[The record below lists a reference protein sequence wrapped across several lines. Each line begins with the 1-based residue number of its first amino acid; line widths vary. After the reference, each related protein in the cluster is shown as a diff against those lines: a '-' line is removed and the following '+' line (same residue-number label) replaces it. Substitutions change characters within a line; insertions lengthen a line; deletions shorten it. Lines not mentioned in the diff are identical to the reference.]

1 MARAI
6 WKGSLAF
13 GLVNIPVE
21 LYTAVRD
28 SRPRFRLL
36 HRKDESPVQY
46 QRVCQREGKPLS
58 WEEIVKGYEYAKG
71 QYVVL
76 TKDDFETAAMEKTKV
91 VNVVE
96 FVDATAIDDRFFE
109 QPYYLAPAKGSERAY
124 AVLREALRKSGKA
137 GIATMI
143 LREKQHLCADRSLR
157 QGDGADDDA
166 VRGGAGRRHRPVA
179 SVEGAGERQ
188 GADLAMMLIDS
199 LTSEWA
205 PDKYKDEYREN
216 LMKVIKAK
224 LKGKEPKLKATD
236 HLPGQAEVIDLM
248 ERLRESLGASKA
260 RAKAAAKSSRAT
272 ARKRTAGQAK
282 RSRPAA
288 ARARKATG
296 EARAQ
301 GCVIPSSGRSPLP
314 SPPLL
319 PASFLRTRRRGFSR
333 AAHDESGADRHESAC
348 GSHAAIRP

>member
-6 WKGSLAF
+6 WKGSLNF
-13 GLVNIPVE
+13 GLVNVPVE

-58 WEEIVKGYEYAKG
+58 WDEIVKGYEYSKG
-71 QYVVL
+71 HFVVL
-76 TKDDFETAAMEKTKV
+76 TKDDFETAAMEKSRV

-96 FVDATAIDDRFFE
+96 FVEATAIDDRFFE
-109 QPYYLAPAKGSERAY
+109 QPYYLAPSKGSERAY

-143 LREKQHLCADRSLR
+143 LREKQHLCAIEVSDKAMVLTMMRFAEELVDVSDLSLPSKELVK
-157 QGDGADDDA
+157 DK
-166 VRGGAGRRHRPVA
+166 
-179 SVEGAGERQ
+179 EL
-188 GADLAMMLIDS
+188 DLAMMLIDS
-199 LTSEWA
+199 LTSDWA

-224 LKGKEPKLKATD
+224 LKGKEPKLTATD
-236 HLPGQAEVIDLM
+236 HVPGQAEVIDLM

-260 RAKAAAKSSRAT
+260 RAKAASSSRST
-272 ARKRTAGQAK
+272 ARKRTTASAK

-288 ARARKATG
+288 ARARKGSAKR
-296 EARAQ
+296 ARK
-301 GCVIPSSGRSPLP
+301 
-314 SPPLL
+314 
-319 PASFLRTRRRGFSR
+319 
-333 AAHDESGADRHESAC
+333 AA
-348 GSHAAIRP
+348 

>member
-6 WKGSLAF
+6 WKGSLNF

-21 LYTAVRD
+21 LFTAVRD

-76 TKDDFETAAMEKTKV
+76 TKDDFETAAMEKSKV

-96 FVDATAIDDRFFE
+96 FVETETIDDRFFE
-109 QPYYLAPAKGSERAY
+109 QPYYLAPTKGSERAY
-124 AVLREALRKSGKA
+124 AVLREALQKSGKA

-143 LREKQHLCADRSLR
+143 LREKQHLCAIEVADKAMVLTMMRFAEELVDVSDLSLPSKELVK
-157 QGDGADDDA
+157 DK
-166 VRGGAGRRHRPVA
+166 
-179 SVEGAGERQ
+179 EL
-188 GADLAMMLIDS
+188 DLAMMLIDS

-224 LKGKEPKLKATD
+224 LKGKEPKLTATD
-236 HLPGQAEVIDLM
+236 HVPGQAEVIDLM

-260 RAKAAAKSSRAT
+260 RAKAASPRRNAGSRST
-272 ARKRTAGQAK
+272 APKRTTASAK

-288 ARARKATG
+288 ARARKASAKR
-296 EARAQ
+296 ARK
-301 GCVIPSSGRSPLP
+301 
-314 SPPLL
+314 
-319 PASFLRTRRRGFSR
+319 
-333 AAHDESGADRHESAC
+333 AA
-348 GSHAAIRP
+348 

>member
-96 FVDATAIDDRFFE
+96 FVDTTSIDDRFFE

-143 LREKQHLCADRSLR
+143 LREKQHLCAVEVAE

-166 VRGGAGRRHRPVA
+166 VRGGTGRRR
-179 SVEGAGERQ
+179 R
-188 GADLAMMLIDS
+188 
-199 LTSEWA
+199 
-205 PDKYKDEYREN
+205 N
-216 LMKVIKAK
+216 
-224 LKGKEPKLKATD
+224 
-236 HLPGQAEVIDLM
+236 
-248 ERLRESLGASKA
+248 
-260 RAKAAAKSSRAT
+260 SR
-272 ARKRTAGQAK
+272 
-282 RSRPAA
+282 
-288 ARARKATG
+288 
-296 EARAQ
+296 
-301 GCVIPSSGRSPLP
+301 C
-314 SPPLL
+314 
-319 PASFLRTRRRGFSR
+319 RRRSW
-333 AAHDESGADRHESAC
+333 
-348 GSHAAIRP
+348 

>member
-21 LYTAVRD
+21 LFTAVRD

-58 WEEIVKGYEYAKG
+58 WEEIVKGYEYSKG
-71 QYVVL
+71 HYVVL
-76 TKDDFETAAMEKTKV
+76 TKDDFETAAMEKSKV

-96 FVDATAIDDRFFE
+96 FVDTTAIDDRFFE

-143 LREKQHLCADRSLR
+143 LREKQHLCAIEVSEKAMVLTMMRFAEELVDVSDLSLPSKELVK
-157 QGDGADDDA
+157 DK
-166 VRGGAGRRHRPVA
+166 
-179 SVEGAGERQ
+179 EL
-188 GADLAMMLIDS
+188 DLAMMLIDS
-199 LTSEWA
+199 LTSDWA

-224 LKGKEPKLKATD
+224 LKGKEPKLTATD
-236 HLPGQAEVIDLM
+236 HVPGQAEVIDLM
-248 ERLRESLGASKA
+248 ERLRESLGASKT
-260 RAKAAAKSSRAT
+260 RAKAASQSRNRSSRSS
-272 ARKRTAGQAK
+272 ARKRTTASAK

-296 EARAQ
+296 KRARK
-301 GCVIPSSGRSPLP
+301 
-314 SPPLL
+314 
-319 PASFLRTRRRGFSR
+319 
-333 AAHDESGADRHESAC
+333 AA
-348 GSHAAIRP
+348 

>member
-1 MARAI
+1 MARAM

-21 LYTAVRD
+21 LFTAVRD

-71 QYVVL
+71 RYVVL

-96 FVDATAIDDRFFE
+96 FVDATSIDDRYFE

-137 GIATMI
+137 GIAMMI
-143 LREKQHLCADRSLR
+143 LREKQHLCAVEVTGQAMVLTMMRFSEELVDIKEFSLPSKELVK
-157 QGDGADDDA
+157 DK
-166 VRGGAGRRHRPVA
+166 
-179 SVEGAGERQ
+179 EL
-188 GADLAMMLIDS
+188 DLAMMLVES

-248 ERLRESLGASKA
+248 ERLRESLGTSKA
-260 RAKAAAKSSRAT
+260 RAKAVARSSRST
-272 ARKRTAGQAK
+272 ARKRTTGQVK

-288 ARARKATG
+288 PRARKATAKR
-296 EARAQ
+296 ARK
-301 GCVIPSSGRSPLP
+301 
-314 SPPLL
+314 
-319 PASFLRTRRRGFSR
+319 
-333 AAHDESGADRHESAC
+333 AA
-348 GSHAAIRP
+348 

>member
-71 QYVVL
+71 QFVVL
-76 TKDDFETAAMEKTKV
+76 TKDDFETAAMEKSKV
-91 VNVVE
+91 VNVIE
-96 FVDATAIDDRFFE
+96 FVETTAIDDRFFE

-143 LREKQHLCADRSLR
+143 LREKQHLCAIEVTDKAMVLTMMRFAEELVDVSDLSLPSKEL
-157 QGDGADDDA
+157 
-166 VRGGAGRRHRPVA
+166 VRDK
-179 SVEGAGERQ
+179 EL
-188 GADLAMMLIDS
+188 DLAMMLIDS

-216 LMKVIKAK
+216 LMKVIRAR
-224 LKGKEPKLKATD
+224 LKGKEPKLTATD
-236 HLPGQAEVIDLM
+236 HVPGQAEVIDLM
-248 ERLRESLGASKA
+248 ERLRESLGASKV
-260 RAKAAAKSSRAT
+260 RAKAASNSRNRSSRTT
-272 ARKRTAGQAK
+272 ARKRAAGPAK

-296 EARAQ
+296 KRARK
-301 GCVIPSSGRSPLP
+301 
-314 SPPLL
+314 
-319 PASFLRTRRRGFSR
+319 
-333 AAHDESGADRHESAC
+333 AA
-348 GSHAAIRP
+348 

>member
-21 LYTAVRD
+21 LFTAVRD
-28 SRPRFRLL
+28 SRPRFRML
-36 HRKDESPVQY
+36 HRKDESPVKF

-58 WEEIVKGYEYAKG
+58 WDEIVKGYEYAKG

-96 FVDATAIDDRFFE
+96 FVDTTAIDDRFFE
-109 QPYYLAPAKGSERAY
+109 TPYYLAPAKGSERAY

-143 LREKQHLCADRSLR
+143 LREKQHLCAVEVTEQAMVLTMMRFAEELVDVKEFSLPSK
-157 QGDGADDDA
+157 QLVQEKELG
-166 VRGGAGRRHRPVA
+166 
-179 SVEGAGERQ
+179 
-188 GADLAMMLIDS
+188 LAMMLIES
-199 LTSEWA
+199 LSSEWA

-224 LKGKEPKLKATD
+224 LKGKEPKLTATD

-260 RAKAAAKSSRAT
+260 RAKAASKSSRST
-272 ARKRTAGQAK
+272 ARKRTTGAAK

-288 ARARKATG
+288 ARARKVVSKR
-296 EARAQ
+296 ARK
-301 GCVIPSSGRSPLP
+301 
-314 SPPLL
+314 
-319 PASFLRTRRRGFSR
+319 
-333 AAHDESGADRHESAC
+333 AA
-348 GSHAAIRP
+348 

>member
-76 TKDDFETAAMEKTKV
+76 TKDDFETAAMEKSKV

-96 FVDATAIDDRFFE
+96 FVETTTIDDRFFE

-124 AVLREALRKSGKA
+124 AVLREGLRKSGKA

-143 LREKQHLCADRSLR
+143 LREKQHLCAIEVSDKAMVLT
-157 QGDGADDDA
+157 
-166 VRGGAGRRHRPVA
+166 
-179 SVEGAGERQ
+179 
-188 GADLAMMLIDS
+188 MMLIES
-199 LTSEWA
+199 LTSDWA

-236 HLPGQAEVIDLM
+236 HMPGQAEVIDLM

-260 RAKAAAKSSRAT
+260 RAKAASRGSRST
-272 ARKRTAGQAK
+272 ARKRTAGPAK

-288 ARARKATG
+288 ARARKTTAKR
-296 EARAQ
+296 ARK
-301 GCVIPSSGRSPLP
+301 
-314 SPPLL
+314 
-319 PASFLRTRRRGFSR
+319 
-333 AAHDESGADRHESAC
+333 AA
-348 GSHAAIRP
+348 

>member
-71 QYVVL
+71 QFQFVL
-76 TKDDFETAAMEKTKV
+76 TKGDFETAAMEKSKV

-96 FVDATAIDDRFFE
+96 FVDATSIDDRFFE
-109 QPYYLAPAKGSERAY
+109 QPDHLAPAKGSERAY
-124 AVLREALRKSGKA
+124 AVLREVLRKSGKA

-143 LREKQHLCADRSLR
+143 LREKQHLCAVRSR
-157 QGDGADDDA
+157 RTGDGADDDA
-166 VRGGAGRRHRPVA
+166 VRGGAGRRQGVLA
-179 SVEGAGERQ
+179 AVQGAGEGQ
-188 GADLAMMLIDS
+188 GAWPGDDAGR
-199 LTSEWA
+199 E
-205 PDKYKDEYREN
+205 PDQRVETGKIPGRVREN
-216 LMKVIKAK
+216 LMKVIKAR

-260 RAKAAAKSSRAT
+260 RAKAAAKSSRST
-272 ARKRTAGQAK
+272 ARKRTTGPAK
-282 RSRPAA
+282 RLVPRRHARARPRK
-288 ARARKATG
+288 RARKA
-296 EARAQ
+296 A
-301 GCVIPSSGRSPLP
+301 
-314 SPPLL
+314 
-319 PASFLRTRRRGFSR
+319 
-333 AAHDESGADRHESAC
+333 
-348 GSHAAIRP
+348 

>member
-21 LYTAVRD
+21 LFTAVRD

-58 WEEIVKGYEYAKG
+58 WDEIVKGYEYAKG
-71 QYVVL
+71 QFVVL
-76 TKDDFETAAMEKTKV
+76 TKDDFETAAMEKSKV

-96 FVDATAIDDRFFE
+96 FVETTAIDDRFFE
-109 QPYYLAPAKGSERAY
+109 QPYYLAPSKGSERAY

-143 LREKQHLCADRSLR
+143 LREKQHLCAIEVADKAMVLTMMRFAEELVDVSDLSLPSKEL
-157 QGDGADDDA
+157 
-166 VRGGAGRRHRPVA
+166 VRDK
-179 SVEGAGERQ
+179 EL
-188 GADLAMMLIDS
+188 DLAMMLIES

-205 PDKYKDEYREN
+205 PDKFKDEYREN
-216 LMKVIKAK
+216 LMKVIKAR
-224 LKGKEPKLKATD
+224 LKGKEPKLTATD
-236 HLPGQAEVIDLM
+236 HVPGQAEVIDLM

-260 RAKAAAKSSRAT
+260 RAKAASRSRGSRT
-272 ARKRTAGQAK
+272 TTRKRAAGQTK

-296 EARAQ
+296 KRARK
-301 GCVIPSSGRSPLP
+301 
-314 SPPLL
+314 
-319 PASFLRTRRRGFSR
+319 
-333 AAHDESGADRHESAC
+333 AA
-348 GSHAAIRP
+348 

>member
-58 WEEIVKGYEYAKG
+58 WEEIVKGYEYSKG
-71 QYVVL
+71 HYVVL
-76 TKDDFETAAMEKTKV
+76 TKDDFETAAMEKSKV

-96 FVDATAIDDRFFE
+96 FVDTTSIDDRFFE

-143 LREKQHLCADRSLR
+143 LREKQHLCAIEVTGKAMVLTMMRFAEELVDVSDLSLPSKELVK
-157 QGDGADDDA
+157 DK
-166 VRGGAGRRHRPVA
+166 
-179 SVEGAGERQ
+179 EL
-188 GADLAMMLIDS
+188 DLAMMLIES

-224 LKGKEPKLKATD
+224 LKGKEPKLTATD
-236 HLPGQAEVIDLM
+236 HVPGQAEVIDLM

-260 RAKAAAKSSRAT
+260 RAKAVSKSSRTT
-272 ARKRTAGQAK
+272 ARKRTTGQAK

-296 EARAQ
+296 KRARK
-301 GCVIPSSGRSPLP
+301 
-314 SPPLL
+314 
-319 PASFLRTRRRGFSR
+319 
-333 AAHDESGADRHESAC
+333 AA
-348 GSHAAIRP
+348 

>member
-21 LYTAVRD
+21 LFTAVRD

-58 WEEIVKGYEYAKG
+58 WDEIVKGYEYAKG
-71 QYVVL
+71 QFVVL
-76 TKDDFETAAMEKTKV
+76 TKDDFETAAMEKSKV

-96 FVDATAIDDRFFE
+96 FVETTAIDDRFFE
-109 QPYYLAPAKGSERAY
+109 QPYYLAPSKGSERAY

-143 LREKQHLCADRSLR
+143 LREKQHLCAIEVADKAMVLTMMRFAEELVDVSDLSLPSKEL
-157 QGDGADDDA
+157 
-166 VRGGAGRRHRPVA
+166 VRDK
-179 SVEGAGERQ
+179 EL
-188 GADLAMMLIDS
+188 DLAMMLIES

-205 PDKYKDEYREN
+205 PDKFKDEYREN
-216 LMKVIKAK
+216 LMKVIKAR
-224 LKGKEPKLKATD
+224 LKGKEPKLTATD
-236 HLPGQAEVIDLM
+236 HVPGQAEVIDLM

-260 RAKAAAKSSRAT
+260 RAKAASRSRGSRT
-272 ARKRTAGQAK
+272 TTRKRAAGQNK

-296 EARAQ
+296 KRARK
-301 GCVIPSSGRSPLP
+301 
-314 SPPLL
+314 
-319 PASFLRTRRRGFSR
+319 
-333 AAHDESGADRHESAC
+333 AA
-348 GSHAAIRP
+348 

>member
-21 LYTAVRD
+21 LFTAVRD

-71 QYVVL
+71 QFVVL
-76 TKDDFETAAMEKTKV
+76 TKDDFETAAMEKSKV

-96 FVDATAIDDRFFE
+96 FVETTTIDDRFFE

-143 LREKQHLCADRSLR
+143 LREKQHLCAIEVSDKAMVLTMMRFAEELVDVSDLSLPSKEL
-157 QGDGADDDA
+157 
-166 VRGGAGRRHRPVA
+166 VRDK
-179 SVEGAGERQ
+179 EL
-188 GADLAMMLIDS
+188 DLAMMLIDS
-199 LTSEWA
+199 LTGEWA
-205 PDKYKDEYREN
+205 PEKYKDEYREN
-216 LMKVIKAK
+216 LMKVIKAR
-224 LKGKEPKLKATD
+224 LKGKEPKLTATD
-236 HLPGQAEVIDLM
+236 HVPGQAEVIDLM

-260 RAKAAAKSSRAT
+260 RAKAAAQSRNRGSRTT
-272 ARKRTAGQAK
+272 ARKRATGQAK

-288 ARARKATG
+288 ARARKATAKR
-296 EARAQ
+296 ARK
-301 GCVIPSSGRSPLP
+301 
-314 SPPLL
+314 
-319 PASFLRTRRRGFSR
+319 
-333 AAHDESGADRHESAC
+333 AA
-348 GSHAAIRP
+348 